1 MTNEENLKITGRI
14 IAKAWADEGYKA
26 RLLADPAA
34 VLTAEGLDLPAGTT
48 FRVVEDTATVQTL
61 VLPARPADLSDDDL
75 DRAAGGFTSVLCDPR
90 SGGFCF

>member
-34 VLTAEGLDLPAGTT
+34 VLTAEGLDLPTGTT
-48 FRVVEDTATVQTL
+48 FRVVEDSATVQTL
-61 VLPARPADLSDDDL
+61 VLPARPADMSDDDL
-75 DRAAGGFTSVLCDPR
+75 DRAAGGLSMLCDPR
-90 SGGFCF
+90 GGFCF